1 MNQTGADGGGS
12 DDPSL
17 SLGDGSGQE
26 SLSGIT
32 NFLQNG
38 GDAGK
43 VLSASIVGLIVSPV
57 VAVID
62 VINAVANFFA
72 QPFNNAGDAIG
83 SLLTGLFEAPGN
95 LLIAG
100 ADVSETVLRSVLGET
115 LAGLFAFPVTVGLV
129 MIGLYAV
136 VRYLRED
143 ETGDVLPGLPID
155 VPTDIFGVEEEET
168 IDE

>member
-1 MNQTGADGGGS
+1 MS
-12 DDPSL
+12 SDPSL
-17 SLGDGSGQE
+17 DLGDGSGQE
-26 SLSGIT
+26 SLSGVT
-32 NFLQNG
+32 NFLQDG

-43 VLSASIVGLIVSPV
+43 VLSASIIGLIVSPV

-62 VINAVANFFA
+62 VVNAVANFFA

-95 LLIAG
+95 LLTAG
-100 ADVSETVLRSVLGET
+100 ADISETALRSALGET
-115 LAGLFAFPVTVGLV
+115 LAGTLAFPITVGIV
-129 MIGLYAV
+129 MFALYLV

-155 VPTDIFGVEEEET
+155 VPTDIFGVEEEDT

>member
-1 MNQTGADGGGS
+1 MS
-12 DDPSL
+12 SDPSL
-17 SLGDGSGQE
+17 DLGDGSGQE
-26 SLSGIT
+26 SLSGVT
-32 NFLQNG
+32 NFLQDG

-43 VLSASIVGLIVSPV
+43 VLSASIIGLIVSPV

-62 VINAVANFFA
+62 VVNAVANFFA

-95 LLIAG
+95 LLTAG
-100 ADVSETVLRSVLGET
+100 ADISETALRSALGET
-115 LAGLFAFPVTVGLV
+115 LAGTLAFPITVGIV
-129 MIGLYAV
+129 MFALYMV

-155 VPTDIFGVEEEET
+155 VPTDIFGVEEEDT

>member
-1 MNQTGADGGGS
+1 MS
-12 DDPSL
+12 SDPSL
-17 SLGDGSGQE
+17 DLGDGSGQE
-26 SLSGIT
+26 SLSGVT

-43 VLSASIVGLIVSPV
+43 VLSASIIGLIVSPV

-62 VINAVANFFA
+62 VVNAVANFFA

-95 LLIAG
+95 LLTAG
-100 ADVSETVLRSVLGET
+100 ADISETALRSALGET
-115 LAGLFAFPVTVGLV
+115 LAGTLAFPITVGIV
-129 MIGLYAV
+129 MFALYMV

-155 VPTDIFGVEEEET
+155 VPTDIFGVEEEDT

>member
-1 MNQTGADGGGS
+1 MS
-12 DDPSL
+12 SDPSL
-17 SLGDGSGQE
+17 DLGDGSGQE
-26 SLSGIT
+26 SLSGVT
-32 NFLQNG
+32 NFLQDG

-43 VLSASIVGLIVSPV
+43 VLSASIIGLIVSPV

-62 VINAVANFFA
+62 VVNAVANFFA
-72 QPFNNAGDAIG
+72 QPFDNAGDAIG

-95 LLIAG
+95 LLTAG
-100 ADVSETVLRSVLGET
+100 ADISETALRSALGET
-115 LAGLFAFPVTVGLV
+115 LAGTLAFPITVGIV
-129 MIGLYAV
+129 MLALYLV

-155 VPTDIFGVEEEET
+155 VPTDIFGVEEEDT